1 MASPMLYVPNPLVAM
16 PTHLQVVA
24 QAPPAKP
31 KTSATIATPATPA
44 PGMVPQ
50 LWQYSTI
57 ALAIA
62 LSALGIT
69 SALQHRRL
77 NKKLRFEV
85 LKNKELHRRTELAAA
100 TITKM
105 EKNPDLIHSR
115 DFNLDYLRMRM
126 AEETF
131 RFAIVNQIKIKIK
144 QQITVALRPT
154 QAMEGELGISSTG
167 RTIDH
172 IFDVEYEPSDM
183 PKGTKRVLFR
193 IEIKMVK
200 LPTQPTSQT
209 ISQITDCIESFL
221 SPSQENDSWQP
232 TIQGRLANMRWD
244 QKAKPTPRLLLEQTQ
259 EGSNV
264 TFRTSRMSKA

>member
-1 MASPMLYVPNPLVAM
+1 MLTPVQVIPVQVLAQASPM
-16 PTHLQVVA
+16 TEGRSQSI
-24 QAPPAKP
+24 AKP
-31 KTSATIATPATPA
+31 KTTPTIAVPSPNATA
-44 PGMVPQ
+44 GLVPQ
-50 LWQYSTI
+50 IWQYSTI
-57 ALAIA
+57 ALALA
-62 LSALGIT
+62 LGILGIT

-77 NKKLRFEV
+77 TQKLRLEI
-85 LKNKELHRRTELAAA
+85 LKNREMHRRTEQATA
-100 TITKM
+100 TISTM

-131 RFAIVNQIKIKIK
+131 RFAVVNQIKIKIK

-154 QAMEGELGISSTG
+154 QALDGELGVSSTG
-167 RTIDH
+167 RNIDH

-200 LPTQPTSQT
+200 LPTQPTSQ
-209 ISQITDCIESFL
+209 ITDCIESFL
-221 SPSQENDSWQP
+221 SPTQENDSWQP

-264 TFRTSRMSKA
+264 TFRTSRMTKT